1 MIIRNTEL
9 AASREKFEEVEKRYK
24 EVQANCSPPALIHKL
39 QGETSPDIFH
49 FVQFN
54 FFFFFRKRPFLAL
67 QTYTLAC
74 GFGRADAANEAD
86 EESENLHR
94 SFLAGEIELLQF
106 IQKYRKQR
114 LLYHRRSLIRMAAL
128 SSMTTPG

>member
-1 MIIRNTEL
+1 
-9 AASREKFEEVEKRYK
+9 V
-24 EVQANCSPPALIHKL
+24 
-39 QGETSPDIFH
+39 H
-49 FVQFN
+49 FTLS
-54 FFFFFRKRPFLAL
+54 FFFFLKQIASYLR
-67 QTYTLAC
+67 YTLSY
-74 GFGRADAANEAD
+74 GFESADAANEAD
-86 EESENLHR
+86 EESESLHR